1 MSISINS
8 SPQPRYTIEPIDPSE
23 AMRIICAETETIYL
37 TMDLHSVFGF
47 RGDSKS
53 KYSMEVS
60 FGYKVHPI
68 GNVVQIR
75 MI

>member
-8 SPQPRYTIEPIDPSE
+8 SPQPRYMIEPIEPSE
-23 AMRIICAETETIYL
+23 AMRVKCAENEAIYL
-37 TMDLHSVFGF
+37 TMDLHSIFGF

-60 FGYKVHPI
+60 FGYKIHPI
-68 GNVVQIR
+68 GNVVEIR